1 MIKSKGNFAFAA
13 LLFSAIS
20 GISEGFLSGTFAGT
34 VEQLSLGT
42 NMFQD
47 VMCLGQDVM
56 CTDER
61 MCIRSR
67 NSVCSACSGTVCAS
81 ADALLLQGTR
91 PRCTGPL
98 YEP

>member
-1 MIKSKGNFAFAA
+1 
-13 LLFSAIS
+13 
-20 GISEGFLSGTFAGT
+20 
-34 VEQLSLGT
+34 
-42 NMFQD
+42 MFQD

-91 PRCTGPL
+91 PRCTGPSVRATVQK
-98 YEP
+98 EAKKGKKTKKRKGPWRQQSRN